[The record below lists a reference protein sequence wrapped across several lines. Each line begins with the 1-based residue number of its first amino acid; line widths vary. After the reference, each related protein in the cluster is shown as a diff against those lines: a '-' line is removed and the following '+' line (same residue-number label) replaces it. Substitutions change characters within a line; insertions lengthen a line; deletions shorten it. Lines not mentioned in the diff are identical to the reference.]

1 MSHDKSERDALSLVN
16 SFLNSRRDIIVI
28 ELVRKR
34 HKFVRLQHVESGITR
49 KVVFASTP
57 SCNRWLVHLKKDLRK
72 VVREIDAVLL
82 KYGDLI

>member
-16 SFLNSRRDIIVI
+16 SFLDSRRDIRVI
-28 ELVRKR
+28 ELVRRK
-34 HKFVRLQHVESGITR
+34 HKFFRIQHVESGISR

-57 SCNRWLVHLKKDLRK
+57 SCNRWLAHLKKDLRK

-82 KYGDLI
+82 KYGDLM